1 MALISSLLRGKL
13 VRLTALQEADLAV
26 LARWSEDS
34 AYMRLLDAQPAM
46 PQPASR
52 IKEDIEEMQKS
63 SHAYVFGVRPLESDD
78 LVGIAEVSD
87 ILWPHGAAW
96 LGLGMGN
103 AAWRG
108 RGAGTEA
115 GRLALDFAFQELNLH
130 RINATVFSYNTASLR
145 MCEKLGFSREGVF
158 REFLQRD
165 GQWHDMI
172 LLGILRREWEALPR
186 P

>member
-1 MALISSLLRGKL
+1 MTLNLSLLRGRT
-13 VRLTALQEADLAV
+13 VRLTAFQEADMAV

-34 AYMRLLDAQPAM
+34 AYMRLLDARPAM
-46 PQPASR
+46 PQPASQ

-63 SHAYVFGVRPLESDD
+63 SRAYTFAVRPLESDD
-78 LVGIAEVSD
+78 LIGMTEIDD
-87 ILWPHGAAW
+87 ILWTHGAAG
-96 LGLGMGN
+96 LGLGIGE

-115 GRLALDFAFQELNLH
+115 ARLTLDFAFRELNLH
-130 RINATVFSYNTASLR
+130 RITATVFGYNTASLR
-145 MCEKLGFSREGVF
+145 MCEKLGFTREGVF

-165 GQWHDMI
+165 GRRYDMI
-172 LLGILRREWEALPR
+172 LLGLLRREWEVLSR